1 VLTFRTN
8 AGGLKL
14 AGLTFNNEAAQST
27 PFSVT
32 VVVGSQTS
40 VGAPSPQTFNR
51 STYFFSSWS
60 DGGPQNHTI
69 TAPAMNTTYTP
80 STGSADGSRS
90 LRWVSG
96 ACLPLPVW
104 AGGR

>member
-1 VLTFRTN
+1 V
-8 AGGLKL
+8 

-32 VVVGSQTS
+32 VVVGSQNPVS
-40 VGAPSPQTFNR
+40 APSPQTFNR

-69 TAPAMNTTYTP
+69 TSHEHDLHGGLPEALTAP
-80 STGSADGSRS
+80 GR
-90 LRWVSG
+90 L
-96 ACLPLPVW
+96 
-104 AGGR
+104 GG